1 MTLTKNIIRFGL
13 PLLALVAL
21 PAMSLASETAT
32 GPIVKDMQISKKADK
47 SFSES
52 IVGFNSKF
60 KVLENIH
67 FSVFKKYSDVNAN
80 AKFDG
85 LKKRQPTNNI

>member
-32 GPIVKDMQISKKADK
+32 DPIVKDIQISQKADK
-47 SFSES
+47 PLSEL

-60 KVLENIH
+60 KVLENIQ
-67 FSVFKKYSDVNAN
+67 FCVFKKYSDVNAN
-80 AKFDG
+80 SKFDG
-85 LKKRQPTNNI
+85 LKKQQPINKI